1 MGCEFRRMVSGRGFL
16 AAFLLCMAGIVL
28 GTSWPDTKNV
38 LDTGQFL
45 ALEKAAL
52 MSKVACYLL
61 PVTAVLP
68 WSDSFLSEWKS
79 GFLKTALPRIGRR
92 CYVENKILAVAL
104 SGFLVWLG
112 AGAAV
117 MFGYF
122 LAFFPLEKR
131 GIPAMEDVLG
141 VLLPLLRCGLI
152 ASIFASLGGVCGA
165 LGGSAYLAFGI
176 PFVGYYFCMILQE
189 RYFPDALWLYPPQW
203 ISGAANWGEDQE
215 GLWMFLF
222 LALAVA
228 MGCHA
233 AVLYGK
239 IEAQ

>member
-1 MGCEFRRMVSGRGFL
+1 MWYELRRMVSGKGFL
-16 AAFLLCMAGIVL
+16 ASLLLCIVGIVM

-45 ALEKAAL
+45 SLEQAAL
-52 MSKVACYLL
+52 GSKVVCYLL

-79 GFLKTALPRIGRR
+79 GFLKAALPRIGRR
-92 CYVENKILAVAL
+92 NYVENKILAVAL
-104 SGFLVWLG
+104 GGFLSWLG

-117 MFGYF
+117 MFGCF
-122 LAFFPLEKR
+122 LMFFPLEKR
-131 GIPAMEDVLG
+131 GIPGADDVLG

-152 ASIFASLGGVCGA
+152 ASIFASFGGICGA

-203 ISGAANWGEDQE
+203 ISGTANWGRNQE

-222 LALAVA
+222 LALAVS
-228 MGCHA
+228 MCFHA

-239 IEAQ
+239 VEAQ